1 MINMDKLLKNSG
13 CSRKTVLLL
22 LLVFIIVLVT
32 GIMNKIGNTN
42 TREELEQYC
51 IDMQLEIDDLEDQV
65 QSLSKE
71 VELMTTKMNGGD

>member
-22 LLVFIIVLVT
+22 LLIFVIVLVT
-32 GIMNKIGNTN
+32 GIMSKVGNTN
-42 TREELEQYC
+42 TRKELEQYC
-51 IDMQLEIDDLEDQV
+51 IDMQLEINDLRDQV

-71 VELMTTKMNGGD
+71 VEILKNSVSVKE